1 MAKPNQHPAALPIK
15 QLAINQ
21 SALVE
26 GHLYEVIAQELS
38 QDIEQG
44 LYKVGQKVPSV
55 RKLSSKRGVSISTVN
70 QAYSLLEDRG
80 IIQAKPQSGYFVKR
94 SPKESAPLPPISM
107 GDAPTN
113 ITKGHLIK
121 QILASCQ
128 LPSTVN
134 FGAAIPDE
142 ALLPVRSMQ
151 THLQK
156 LTRFNASD
164 VFNYQF
170 SPGYEPLRQQIAQRM
185 RNSGVRCHHDEVV
198 ITQGCTEALNL
209 CLRANTRRGD
219 TIAVESPCYYG
230 FLQIAE
236 VLGLKVIEIPTDPNA
251 GMSIEALKLALQEWE
266 IKLVLLNTRFSNP
279 TGSTLSKSKQQ
290 QLVELINQH
299 KIKAIEDD
307 IYGELGYDNQNQTV
321 LKTFD
326 TQGRV
331 LYCSSFTKTV
341 APGLRV
347 GWCIPGESLEQ
358 VINLQTFN
366 TLAVASLPQCAMA
379 SFLQNGHYDKHLRQL
394 QRHARENCAFF
405 INSIMAS
412 FPEGTRLSQPSG
424 GFVLWVCL
432 PEKVSALDVQYQAQ
446 KNDMA
451 IMPGSVCSNTNHFD
465 HYIRINY
472 AMPWNDKVKSA
483 IEVLGEIVCKLSN
496 KVK

>member
-1 MAKPNQHPAALPIK
+1 MAKLGSAQLAPIK
-15 QLAINQ
+15 SERKSRIQAATQ
-21 SALVE
+21 Q
-26 GHLYEVIAQELS
+26 GTHLYEVIAQELI

-44 LYKVGQKVPSV
+44 LYLSGQKIPSV
-55 RKLSSKRGVSISTVN
+55 RKLSQKRGVSISTVS

-94 SPKESAPLPPISM
+94 APTEINALPPLSM
-107 GDAPTN
+107 GDAPSN
-113 ITKGHLIK
+113 VTKGDLIK

-134 FGAAIPDE
+134 FGAAIPDD
-142 ALLPVRSMQ
+142 AMLPVRSMQ

-156 LTRFNASD
+156 LIRFNSRD
-164 VFNYQF
+164 ILNYQF
-170 SPGYEPLRQQIAQRM
+170 PPGYEPLRQQIAQRM
-185 RNSGVRCHHDEVV
+185 RNSGVRCHQDEVV

-236 VLGLKVIEIPTDPNA
+236 VLGLKVIEIPTDPNI
-251 GMSIEALKLALQEWE
+251 GMSLEALKLALQEWS
-266 IKLVLLNTRFSNP
+266 IKLVLLSTRFSNP
-279 TGSTLSKSKQQ
+279 TGCAMPKHKQQ
-290 QLVELINQH
+290 QLVELINEY

-307 IYGELGYDNQNQTV
+307 IYGELGYDHNNQTV

-326 TQGRV
+326 TQGRI

-347 GWCIPGESLEQ
+347 GWCIPGGSREE

-394 QRHARENCAFF
+394 QRSARENCAFF
-405 INSIMAS
+405 INAIIES
-412 FPEGTRLSQPSG
+412 FPPETLLSQPSG
-424 GFVLWVCL
+424 GYVLWVCL
-432 PEKVSALDVQYQAQ
+432 PNNINALDVQKLAQ
-446 KNDMA
+446 QQDMA
-451 IMPGSVCSNTNHFD
+451 IMPGGVCSNTDHFD
-465 HYIRINY
+465 NYFRINF
-472 AMPWNDKVKSA
+472 AMPWNDKVKEA
-483 IEVLGEIVCKLSN
+483 IGELGKIVFSLLQ
-496 KVK
+496 